1 MVYASELFKPII
13 YAEDTTLLTSIRTA
27 KAIDKYKTE
36 SENINIELSKVTTW
50 LQLNKLSLNCEK
62 TKAMIFHT
70 PQRKVEY
77 PQPTIGNHKIE
88 YVNQFNFLGIILDSN
103 LNWKYHAH
111 YISNKL
117 SRTLGI
123 MNKLKQFLPTKVMLH
138 IYNSL
143 FLAHVNYGLF
153 LWGWKSQNMGKLVKK
168 AVRIIAKCKYNA
180 HTSEIFKRF
189 NLLKFEDLCAL
200 HDYKICYKLLNA
212 LLPDYFLPTFNT
224 VSQEQTGYATRISDK
239 NLLKFPFIRHEYS
252 KQSFI
257 YRSIEIIN
265 SMKDCIKNKIY
276 THSFIGFKL
285 YIKTIILSSYNV
297 SCETPNCYVCQ
308 LT

>member
-1 MVYASELFKPII
+1 MA
-13 YAEDTTLLTSIRTA
+13 
-27 KAIDKYKTE
+27 YKT
-36 SENINIELSKVTTW
+36 
-50 LQLNKLSLNCEK
+50 KL
-62 TKAMIFHT
+62 
-70 PQRKVEY
+70 
-77 PQPTIGNHKIE
+77 
-88 YVNQFNFLGIILDSN
+88 
-103 LNWKYHAH
+103 
-111 YISNKL
+111 
-117 SRTLGI
+117 
-123 MNKLKQFLPTKVMLH
+123 
-138 IYNSL
+138 
-143 FLAHVNYGLF
+143 LF
-153 LWGWKSQNMGKLVKK
+153 LWGWKSQNIGKLVKK

-189 NLLKFEDLCAL
+189 NLLKFEDLCVL
-200 HDYKICYKLLNA
+200 HEYKICYKLLNA
-212 LLPDYFLPTFNT
+212 LLPDYFLPRFNT